1 MFGGKLNFDKFNVKC
16 QICLKS
22 EGQCIECDVST
33 CRKPFHVRC
42 AIEKRLILSK
52 EEMDESLRLGDWE
65 CKVYCEKHTR
75 KGKKI
80 VKSLKNNIELKT

>member
-1 MFGGKLNFDKFNVKC
+1 MFGGKLNFEKFNVKC